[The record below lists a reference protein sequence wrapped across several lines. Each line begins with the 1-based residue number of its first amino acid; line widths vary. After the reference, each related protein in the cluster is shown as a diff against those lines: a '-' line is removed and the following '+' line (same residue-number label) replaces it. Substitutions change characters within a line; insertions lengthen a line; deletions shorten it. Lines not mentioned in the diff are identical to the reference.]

1 MKKILFILAA
11 LLVAGA
17 GAAMAQGGETPNT
30 DLSSIVTTS
39 DDVQIISITNDEV
52 YPWVI
57 EDGAAKSTNGKVNA
71 TVTAGFTI
79 KFSCEGRAYYK
90 YTYSHDGWN
99 GYDSR
104 RVYLDNVQKVNTG
117 SVQTSWTTNSEF
129 IIFEPG
135 EHELRFELYHNYWTD
150 AARTQ
155 VFAVKDIE
163 IYTAESQ
170 YVNIELSEA
179 GTLGVE
185 ALSRVSTLPDMH
197 YLRLTGS
204 LNANDWS
211 NISKMTGLYGIDL
224 RNTTVTDIPAN
235 AFVNCPLR
243 YLDLPTGLKTIGEK
257 AFYDRYLTGALELPN
272 TLESIDSYAFYRNNI
287 TEVTFPASLTSVGT
301 YAFEDNNYLTSVT
314 FGGGLKEVPNYMFE
328 HCDILS
334 EAHNCAGIETVGS
347 YAFCNCPYLVTA
359 EGMQP
364 LTVGSYGFQACRR
377 LADIDLSKTT
387 SISNSAFNDCDSLK
401 TLDLASLT
409 TLGNYAFDYC
419 DGLTSVRFND
429 KITTI
434 PNGALRYCSNL
445 EEIVLGSSV
454 RTLNGDTFYCNPS
467 KIKRVYVNAPAPPTV
482 NSSPFYT
489 RSGITL
495 YVPEYAM
502 MSYKLDSYW
511 SQFTSVEAN
520 PNPVSEITLY
530 GNLELASNV
539 RIPGSPDITMG
550 YSSTNSAGS
559 SFVVNGNNAQALG
572 DFAQVVAWGT
582 YSPSLISRCNAM
594 TSTSSTVRF
603 HIPNASTYWYY
614 VTMPYDVQRSAITAT
629 DDAAFA
635 VRYYDGASR
644 ASSGASGSWTNVGDD
659 ATLKAGQGYI
669 FCASKACYIWLPAVE
684 GQQNKL
690 FTSTAINTP
699 LVAHTSTVSN
709 DADWNLVGN
718 PYPAFYDIY
727 YMDYTA
733 PITVWNTTNKT
744 YTAYSVAD
752 DNLALYPLQAFFVQK
767 PDQVDAIAF
776 QTAGRQISN
785 VIDHSAATRSQ
796 KAGAFGLRSVINI
809 TLSDGAGADRTR
821 IVVNPADTDDFC
833 ADTDASKMLAN
844 EGTPQIYTLRGE
856 DIYAINEG
864 PQADGTV
871 TLGLI
876 LSADGTYTLDLER
889 ADIPVTLLDGGAAVE
904 MPYTFQ
910 AEAGTLEG
918 RFMISLPTTGLT
930 LKTTDNG
937 QQTTSYDL
945 TGRRVKAEASG
956 VSIQNG
962 KKVIK

>member
-1 MKKILFILAA
+1 MKKILFIMAA

-17 GAAMAQGGETPNT
+17 GAAMAQESGTPNT
-30 DLSSIVTTS
+30 DLSSIVTTAG
-39 DDVQIISITNDEV
+39 DVQIVSITNDAV
-52 YPWVI
+52 YPWYV
-57 EDGAAKSTNGKVNA
+57 EDGAAKSANSKSNVRCTS
-71 TVTAGFTI
+71 GFTI
-79 KFSCEGRAYYK
+79 KFKCEGRAYYRYE
-90 YTYSHDGWN
+90 YTHESYSSWDYRKVFLDG
-99 GYDSR
+99 
-104 RVYLDNVQKVNTG
+104 VQKMNEWNYKP
-117 SVQTSWTTNSEF
+117 SWTGVEEF
-129 IIFEPG
+129 VVFEPG
-135 EHELRFELYHNYWTD
+135 EHELTFQLEHYGGTD
-150 AARTQ
+150 DSRSQ
-155 VFAVKDIE
+155 IFAVKDVQ

-170 YVNIELSEA
+170 YMDIELSEA

-185 ALSRVSTLPDMH
+185 ALSRVNTLPDMH

-243 YLDLPTGLKTIGEK
+243 YLDLPKNLKTIGEK
-257 AFYDRYLTGALELPN
+257 AFYDRYLTGVLELPN
-272 TLESIDSYAFYRNNI
+272 TLESIGASAFYRNYI
-287 TEVTFPASLTSVGT
+287 TEVTFPASLTSVGNN
-301 YAFEDNNYLTSVT
+301 AFQENDLLTDVT
-314 FGGGLKEVPNYMFE
+314 FGGGLKSLPNYMFNN
-328 HCDILS
+328 CNIL
-334 EAHNCAGIETVGS
+334 AKVYNCAGIETVGA
-347 YAFCNCPYLVTA
+347 YTFCDCPYLVTA

-364 LTVGSYGFQACRR
+364 VSVGSYGFQNCRR
-377 LADIDLSKTT
+377 LADIDLSKTV

-401 TLDLASLT
+401 TLDLVSLT

-482 NSSPFYT
+482 GSTPFYT

-582 YSPSLISRCNAM
+582 YSPSFISRCNAM

-635 VRYYDGASR
+635 VRYYDADHR
-644 ASSGASGSWTNVGDD
+644 ASSGASGSWTNVADD

-684 GQQNKL
+684 GQQNQL
-690 FTSTAINTP
+690 FTSTAISTP
-699 LVAHTSTVSN
+699 LEAHTSAASN

-767 PDQVDAIAF
+767 PEQVDAIAF

-796 KAGAFGLRSVINI
+796 KAGAFGQRSVVNI
-809 TLSDGAGADRTR
+809 TLSDGAGTDRTR

-871 TLGLI
+871 SLGLI